1 MDTRV
6 LVTYATKHGATGEI
20 AEKIGEV
27 LREAGLPTDVAPTY
41 QVGDVTPTPRWC
53 WAARSTLAA
62 GANRR
67 SSSCRTTRTR

>member
-41 QVGDVTPTPRWC
+41 QVGDVTPY
-53 WAARSTLAA
+53 ARGGA
-62 GANRR
+62 GQRGLHR
-67 SSSCRTTRTR
+67 SMAQAGGQVPAGQRG